1 MIGLTFLPM
10 IEFVTP
16 TGTFALYALVCVGAW
31 MAVWKIYPE
40 TAGLGLEEV
49 GSLLREGWGVEES
62 LKRFRE
68 RRNREIGVEFTQTEW
83 D

>member
-1 MIGLTFLPM
+1 MM
-10 IEFVTP
+10 EFVTP

-49 GSLLREGWGVEES
+49 GSLLRGGWGVEES
-62 LKRFRE
+62 LRRFRE
-68 RRNREIGVEFTQTEW
+68 RKSRRIGVEPEQMEW

>member
-1 MIGLTFLPM
+1 MM
-10 IEFVTP
+10 EFVTP
-16 TGTFALYALVCVGAW
+16 TGTFALYALLCVGAW

-62 LKRFRE
+62 LRKFRE
-68 RRNREIGVEFTQTEW
+68 RRSKGIGADPAQTEW

>member
-1 MIGLTFLPM
+1 MM
-10 IEFVTP
+10 EFVTP

-31 MAVWKIYPE
+31 MVVWRIYPE

-49 GSLLREGWGVEES
+49 GGLLREGWGVEES
-62 LKRFRE
+62 LMRFRE
-68 RRNREIGVEFTQTEW
+68 RTSRGIRVERVQMER